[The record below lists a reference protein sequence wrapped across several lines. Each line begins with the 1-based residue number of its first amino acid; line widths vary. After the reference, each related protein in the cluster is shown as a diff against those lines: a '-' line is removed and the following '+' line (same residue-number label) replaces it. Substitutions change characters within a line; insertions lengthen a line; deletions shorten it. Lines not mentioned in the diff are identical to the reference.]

1 MFRHMPDFNREI
13 TPAGDNH
20 DAFGRAYLFTNENA
34 GGYINQLNMHGGR
47 ILSVAAGG
55 DHAFESLL
63 NGARVV
69 DLFDINYAQKVIVE
83 LKSRMIKSL
92 PYEDFMDFFFEKKH
106 FMDRKIIEPI
116 YNDFSRELA
125 LYIDWFY
132 CMGNCAPRH
141 MLVYGTNP
149 TWAGYDINKISY
161 IASPEKYKTLA
172 KRLPNKINFIHTGIE
187 GLAGKYNQKYD
198 FIFMSNI
205 FDYIY
210 CDIPDNDLALVQMYN
225 NVIKP
230 LAENNLS
237 NENGQIMFHYMW
249 NGHGISRP
257 DLMFEWKNFAKKF
270 NRIKKDAGQKM
281 KSICVPSPIL
291 KSSKQDII
299 LCMTQNQKIR

>member
-1 MFRHMPDFNREI
+1 MPDFNREI

-132 CMGNCAPRH
+132 CMGNCARH
-141 MLVYGTNP
+141 GRDMTLIKFHILPALKNTKHWQNDCQ
-149 TWAGYDINKISY
+149 TKLTLY
-161 IASPEKYKTLA
+161 ILASK
-172 KRLPNKINFIHTGIE
+172 
-187 GLAGKYNQKYD
+187 
-198 FIFMSNI
+198 
-205 FDYIY
+205 
-210 CDIPDNDLALVQMYN
+210 V
-225 NVIKP
+225 
-230 LAENNLS
+230 
-237 NENGQIMFHYMW
+237 
-249 NGHGISRP
+249 
-257 DLMFEWKNFAKKF
+257 
-270 NRIKKDAGQKM
+270 
-281 KSICVPSPIL
+281 
-291 KSSKQDII
+291 
-299 LCMTQNQKIR
+299 